1 MYISIKN
8 PKDFPDEDFAAIS
21 QYLLSDRFRRQVEI
35 DYVNRLDEGSRT
47 ICEVNKKL
55 YIVRHTE
62 FSIQSVEDA
71 LVELHLSSVERYGF
85 VDLFQVGTDAN
96 KNSILYWIIIP
107 KSLHVLQTHIGMVC
121 KNSDSNSKEIPHM
134 FARFDHLWICG
145 TSTSTVF
152 ALDQGSSHVIT

>member
-8 PKDFPDEDFAAIS
+8 PKEFPDEDFAAIS
-21 QYLLSDRFRRQVEI
+21 QYLLSDRFRRQVEL

-62 FSIQSVEDA
+62 FSIPSVEDA

-85 VDLFQVGTDAN
+85 IDLFQVGTDAN

-121 KNSDSNSKEIPHM
+121 KNSDSNVGAPRTM
-134 FARFDHLWICG
+134 ARFDHLWIAG
-145 TSTSTVF
+145 SHSSTVF
-152 ALDQGSSHVIT
+152 ALDLGSSHVVT